1 METIR
6 VNEDR
11 HRDFISNTYKNSYSS
26 VSKANNPIKNWPK
39 I

>member
-11 HRDFISNTYKNSYSS
+11 HRDFNMYKNSYSS